1 MTNLTIKYTLELQKT
16 KMFFDFVL
24 KGFEEM
30 DWQYENSKVKILVS
44 GNCDSF
50 FCNDFESEFK
60 SAEFKTSVALS
71 VSSVVGEGFKTQ
83 NGDDDFN

>member
-1 MTNLTIKYTLELQKT
+1 MTKCFILYTLKVQKT
-16 KMFFDFVL
+16 KMFFDFIL

-30 DWQYENSKVKILVS
+30 SWQYENSKMKILVS

-50 FCNDFESEFK
+50 FCNDLESEFK
-60 SAEFKTSVALS
+60 LAEFKTSVALS

>member
-1 MTNLTIKYTLELQKT
+1 MTNLTIQYTLELQKT
-16 KMFFDFVL
+16 KMFFNFIL

-30 DWQYENSKVKILVS
+30 GWQYENSKVKILVS

-50 FCNDFESEFK
+50 FCNDFESELK
-60 SAEFKTSVALS
+60 SSEFKTSVAIS
-71 VSSVVGEGFKTQ
+71 VSNVVGKDFTTQ